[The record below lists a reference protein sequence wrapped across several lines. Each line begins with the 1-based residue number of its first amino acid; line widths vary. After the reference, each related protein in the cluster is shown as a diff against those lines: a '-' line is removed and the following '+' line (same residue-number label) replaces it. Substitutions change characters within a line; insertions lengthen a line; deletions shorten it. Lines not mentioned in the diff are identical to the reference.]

1 MDIKHIQYLVE
12 IERVHSIS
20 QAAENLY
27 LGQPNLSRILR
38 DVEESVGF
46 PIFERTSKGVHPTP
60 RGAIFL
66 QHAHNI
72 LREMDAVTM
81 LGPHNSVGD
90 LLRVCIPHSEA
101 AFRVVAD
108 YIRSLAPDTTFD
120 SVVRECHVKRAL
132 DYLSEGQAEI
142 AIVRFRGE
150 YEDYFRKEA
159 TTLGLSMQ
167 VLVHYKDSM
176 VVHESHPLAN
186 RAAVTKQETKG
197 YVQIV
202 HSDRYFLPNQQ
213 NRGGSIYTVDRQA
226 QLEFLS
232 TLPNTY
238 LWSAPIPADLLER
251 YHLRQIPC
259 TDQPNTYCDALVY
272 HPMHRANALE
282 TGLLQKIRT
291 EYPKFFE
298 G

>member
-1 MDIKHIQYLVE
+1 M
-12 IERVHSIS
+12 
-20 QAAENLY
+20 
-27 LGQPNLSRILR
+27 
-38 DVEESVGF
+38 
-46 PIFERTSKGVHPTP
+46 
-60 RGAIFL
+60 
-66 QHAHNI
+66 
-72 LREMDAVTM
+72 
-81 LGPHNSVGD
+81 GD

-142 AIVRFRGE
+142 AIVRFRG
-150 YEDYFRKEA
+150 
-159 TTLGLSMQ
+159 SMRTISGKKPR
-167 VLVHYKDSM
+167 LWDFPCRSWSTIRDSM

-186 RAAVTKQETKG
+186 RANVTKQGDQAMYRLSIRTG
-197 YVQIV
+197 I
-202 HSDRYFLPNQQ
+202 SCPISRTGAGAFT
-213 NRGGSIYTVDRQA
+213 RGPAGPAGI
-226 QLEFLS
+226 LS

-251 YHLRQIPC
+251 YHLRQIPVR
-259 TDQPNTYCDALVY
+259 TSPIPIAMPLVY

-291 EYPKFFE
+291 EYPKYFE

>member
-142 AIVRFRGE
+142 AIVRFRG
-150 YEDYFRKEA
+150 
-159 TTLGLSMQ
+159 SMRTISGKKPR
-167 VLVHYKDSM
+167 LWDFPCRSW
-176 VVHESHPLAN
+176 
-186 RAAVTKQETKG
+186 
-197 YVQIV
+197 
-202 HSDRYFLPNQQ
+202 
-213 NRGGSIYTVDRQA
+213 
-226 QLEFLS
+226 S
-232 TLPNTY
+232 T
-238 LWSAPIPADLLER
+238 
-251 YHLRQIPC
+251 
-259 TDQPNTYCDALVY
+259 
-272 HPMHRANALE
+272 
-282 TGLLQKIRT
+282 IRT
-291 EYPKFFE
+291 PWWSMKVIPWRTGRTSPSRRPKAMYRLSIQTGISCPISRTGAGAFTPWTGRPSWNF
-298 G
+298 